1 MLRFW
6 TMLAHYH
13 GRVWSAADPA
23 RSLGVSEPTIRRYL
37 DILTQTMMVRQ
48 LQPWHED
55 LGKRQVKAPKIYF
68 RDTGLLHA
76 LMDVRSEAQLL
87 THPRAGASW
96 EGFALEQVLR
106 IARPQQAYFWA
117 THQGAEL
124 DLLMLQGDRR
134 IGVEFKRADA
144 PRVTPSMRI
153 AMQDLRLDALY
164 VVYPG
169 AHRFALGERMEAV
182 PLWALLP
189 GVG

>member
-13 GRVWSAADPA
+13 GQIWSAADPA
-23 RSLGVSEPTIRRYL
+23 RSLAVSQPTIRRYL

-48 LQPWHED
+48 LQPWHENI
-55 LGKRQVKAPKIYF
+55 GKRQVKAPKIYF

-76 LMDVRSEAQLL
+76 LMGVESMAQLL

-106 IARPQQAYFWA
+106 LAQPDQAYFWA

-124 DLLMLQGDRR
+124 DLLMFKGSRR
-134 IGVEFKRADA
+134 IGVEFKRADVPQLTA
-144 PRVTPSMRI
+144 SMRI
-153 AMQDLRLDALY
+153 AMNDLKLDALY
-164 VVYPG
+164 VVHPG
-169 AHRFALGERMEAV
+169 LHRFALATGIEAV
-182 PLWALLP
+182 PPWAMLP
-189 GVG
+189 A